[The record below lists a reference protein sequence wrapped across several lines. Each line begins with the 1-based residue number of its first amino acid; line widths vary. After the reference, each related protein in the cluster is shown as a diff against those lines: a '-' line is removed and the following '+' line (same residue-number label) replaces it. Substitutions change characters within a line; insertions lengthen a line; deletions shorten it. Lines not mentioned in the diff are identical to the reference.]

1 MQVISYTDA
10 RNSLKTVLD
19 GVVDN
24 ADYTLITR
32 RDADNAIVMSQ
43 DYFDSLMETVHLL
56 SSPVN
61 AAHLNASMEQ
71 YRSGKT
77 LEKGL
82 LDVD

>member
-10 RNSLKTVLD
+10 RNSLKAVLD

-24 ADYTLITR
+24 ADVTLITR

-56 SSPVN
+56 SSPGN
-61 AAHLNASMEQ
+61 AAHLKTSIEQ

-77 LEKGL
+77 EQKGL
-82 LDVD
+82 IDVD